1 MPKRHLI
8 RTLLALASLA
18 IPSASGAQFET
29 LRVATSLDRPVF
41 LTSAPGDATRAF
53 IAEQHTGEVRIL
65 RLPSYTLE
73 NTPFVTVPGISAGN
87 EQGLL
92 GLAFHP
98 DYETNGYFYVYI
110 TDPDSRVLRYQVSL
124 DPDVA
129 NAGSETQILE
139 FAQPHLNHNA
149 GWIGF
154 GPDGYLYIASGDG
167 GGGYDNGT
175 GHTSG
180 IGNAQDLTNNFL
192 GKIIRVDVDVDD
204 FPMDPGRNYAVP
216 ADNPFV
222 GVAGDDEIW
231 AYGLRNPYRASFDR
245 ATGDLYIGDV
255 GQETCEELNV
265 QPSTSTGGENYGW
278 RLREGTI
285 QTPIVGGPAPV
296 GAIDPILDYP
306 HPGNSERCSDPGT
319 GYEGF
324 AVTGGLVYRGPIAE
338 LQGRYFFADFSTEKV
353 WSLLWDGSAPSSF
366 DGTNY
371 TDLTDHSSDP
381 RFTPDLGSIG
391 SISSFGEDAGGNL
404 YVLDLFGGE
413 VFLVPEPGGMTS
425 RMAGLLCVAALA
437 RVRRCG

>member
-154 GPDGYLYIASGDG
+154 GPDGGDG

-245 ATGDLYIGDV
+245 TTGDLYIGDV

>member
-245 ATGDLYIGDV
+245 TTGDLYIGDV

>member
-41 LTSAPGDATRAF
+41 LTSATGEATRAF
-53 IAEQHTGEVRIL
+53 IAEQHTGDVRIL

>member
-265 QPSTSTGGENYGW
+265 QPS
-278 RLREGTI
+278 
-285 QTPIVGGPAPV
+285 
-296 GAIDPILDYP
+296 AIDPILDYP